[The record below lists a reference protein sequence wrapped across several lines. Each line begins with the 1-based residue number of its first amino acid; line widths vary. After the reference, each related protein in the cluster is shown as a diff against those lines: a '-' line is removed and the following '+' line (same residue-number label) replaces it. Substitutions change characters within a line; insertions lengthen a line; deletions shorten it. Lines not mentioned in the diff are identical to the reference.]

1 MDSVFQFFSFIQAEI
16 LQFFSFSVF
25 CRIGQEQVD
34 NCFLRVSSLHVMYF
48 VCILHMVPPKK
59 APKI

>member
-1 MDSVFQFFSFIQAEI
+1 MDSVFQFFC
-16 LQFFSFSVF
+16 FSVF

-48 VCILHMVPPKK
+48 VYIIHMVPPKK